1 MNNVNSFPITRLTS
15 SSSLAWVQDPEQIE
29 QHILDDNI
37 ASEEPLEIWIKHP
50 LKNNAKA
57 NLLLTTMR
65 SPGDDIALVRG
76 WLHTS
81 GLIEN
86 SADVQR
92 VTHTGSQRIKGKG
105 GNQVLVSLH
114 PQANFDFSA
123 AENDAASHIEYV
135 NSGCG
140 VCGQRSIDVLLDKRP
155 RKAQISEPA
164 LSVQSILSLANA
176 LRQGQTAF
184 SLTGGS
190 HGAGLFSLESLPIVT
205 EITETNEWLL
215 DVREDIGRH
224 NALDKLIGAQL
235 PVLLDAKEHNYG
247 VILSSRISFD
257 LVQKAAMS
265 NLHFILAMG
274 APSSLAIELAQE
286 CDICLV
292 GFIQQKRI
300 NIYTCAHRVSR

>member
-15 SSSLAWVQDPEQIE
+15 PSSKAWSQEPGQIE
-29 QHILDDNI
+29 QHMLDDNI

-65 SPGDDIALVRG
+65 SPGDDIALVTG

-86 SADVQR
+86 SADVQS
-92 VTHTGSQRIKGKG
+92 VTHTGSQRIKGTG

-114 PQANFDFSA
+114 PQADFDFSA
-123 AENDAASHIEYV
+123 SKNHAVSHIEYV

-140 VCGQRSIDVLLDKRP
+140 VCGQRSIDLLLDKRP
-155 RKAQISEPA
+155 PKAQTNCHT
-164 LSVQSILSLANA
+164 LSAHSILSLASA
-176 LRQGQTAF
+176 LRQRQTAF

-190 HGAGLFSLESLPIVT
+190 HGAGLFSLESLPVAGGGIA
-205 EITETNEWLL
+205 ENDWLL

-235 PVLLDAKEHNYG
+235 PVLFGAEEHHYG

-274 APSSLAIELAQE
+274 APSSLAIELAKE
-286 CDICLV
+286 YDICLV
-292 GFIQQKRI
+292 GFIQQKRV
-300 NIYTCAHRVSR
+300 NIYTCTQRIST